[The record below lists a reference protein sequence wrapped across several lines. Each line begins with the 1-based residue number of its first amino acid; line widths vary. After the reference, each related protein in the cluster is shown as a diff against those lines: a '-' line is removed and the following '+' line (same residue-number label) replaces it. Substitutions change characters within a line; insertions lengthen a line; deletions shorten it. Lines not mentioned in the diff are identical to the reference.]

1 MVSGNEGNL
10 SMKYDNC
17 IDEES
22 LSETHRSQG
31 LKDSSMEYAIKLLDT
46 CTTGTPEHDPV
57 SNVDFNVI
65 RWQFQS
71 EVPQQQF
78 DCLTIRL
85 LYTSK
90 TNPFGENLARNKGS
104 GSWGQLYHPDKILNR

>member
-57 SNVDFNVI
+57 SNVYFNVI

-78 DCLTIRL
+78 DCFIHQRQI
-85 LYTSK
+85 
-90 TNPFGENLARNKGS
+90 PLAR
-104 GSWGQLYHPDKILNR
+104 I